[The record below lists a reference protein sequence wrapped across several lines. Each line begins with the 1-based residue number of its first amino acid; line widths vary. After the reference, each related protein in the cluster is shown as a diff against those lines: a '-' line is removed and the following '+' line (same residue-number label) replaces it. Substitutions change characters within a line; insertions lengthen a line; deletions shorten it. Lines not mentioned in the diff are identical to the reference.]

1 MYEFVLLAF
10 DRAPQFRNATCVSQI
25 SESLA
30 SGNSHRR
37 ARSMQ
42 SLYESRKDRFR
53 VFLGKVAISWQE
65 FRGRHPVS
73 VTPAFQQIK
82 NAAQARR
89 IVSVESEQIFC
100 RTCPNGS
107 ARSFV
112 LAVLLQS
119 VEANGLAHLC
129 QR

>member
-30 SGNSHRR
+30 SGNSHRGV
-37 ARSMQ
+37 RSIQ
-42 SLYESRKDRFR
+42 SLYESRKARLR

-82 NAAQARR
+82 NAAQAGRT
-89 IVSVESEQIFC
+89 VAVESEQIFC
-100 RTCPNGS
+100 RTCPNVS
-107 ARSFV
+107 SRVIV
-112 LAVLLQS
+112 LTVILQS